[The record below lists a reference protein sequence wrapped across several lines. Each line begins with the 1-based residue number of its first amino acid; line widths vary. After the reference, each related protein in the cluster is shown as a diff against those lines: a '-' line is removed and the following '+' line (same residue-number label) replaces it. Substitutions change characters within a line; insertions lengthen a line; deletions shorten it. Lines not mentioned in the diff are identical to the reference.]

1 MAGNNKRSQLFH
13 KLTPEQHRYVIDGLE
28 KLWAE
33 AFENPDA
40 SLQEIRPLFLL
51 LQQAKREYQQRA
63 GVPTGWYASTLL
75 ILTLGLLQ
83 QKEQRP
89 NLLQARVRILECFG
103 PEFF

>member
-63 GVPTGWYASTLL
+63 GVPTGWTDSVNPKVGDRISVAGVEHIVKGVSDSGFTAVP
-75 ILTLGLLQ
+75 
-83 QKEQRP
+83 KE
-89 NLLQARVRILECFG
+89 
-103 PEFF
+103 